1 MLNISVPYQKL
12 LHLLE
17 KLEIKDEELGGLEPY
32 HRLFTSRKDEYAAY
46 LRHYFLAIP
55 ETRALLEHLEHPE
68 HLMRAW
74 AHWFETLFTER
85 PGREFAAR
93 LWRVGLRHVEVNLDQ
108 RYTNLG
114 FSITRHF
121 CNQIV
126 RSSVPAEEAV
136 AVSHTIGK
144 LLDFC
149 LLVETSAYIEAT
161 TRCDLEVIK
170 GIADKVR
177 NPVTVI
183 GGNIKRL
190 QRKVDTGDPLYDI
203 YGSLFSE
210 NMRLERMVLDIK
222 NYIDMFNGDP
232 DTRALS
238 LDEIVTHT
246 IGRLEAEGRYG
257 TMRIEK
263 ALDPSCLHVEGDRRD
278 MEFLFY
284 YLLQNSFEAADP
296 GDPLIRISSCREEF
310 PYRCVV
316 VEIFNTGIPPKEE
329 DIEKLFSPFYST
341 KSTGTGFGLP
351 IARLAVRKNYGRLEL
366 VPVPGEGTKVRIT
379 LSLAHPESS
388 A

>member
-1 MLNISVPYQKL
+1 MLNISIPYQKL

-17 KLEIKDEELGGLEPY
+17 KLEIKEEELGGLEPF
-32 HRLFTSRKDEYAAY
+32 HHLFTSRKDEYAAY
-46 LRHYFLAIP
+46 LHHYFLAIP
-55 ETRALLEHLEHPE
+55 ETRVLLEHLEHPG
-68 HLMRAW
+68 HLIRAW
-74 AHWFETLFTER
+74 AYWFETLFTEK
-85 PGREFAAR
+85 PGKDFAAR

-114 FSITRHF
+114 FSITRQF

-126 RSSVPAEEAV
+126 RASIPAEEAV

-190 QRKVDTGDPLYDI
+190 QRKVATGDPLYDI

-222 NYIDMFNGDP
+222 NYIDMFNGEP
-232 DTRALS
+232 HIGPLS
-238 LDEIVTHT
+238 LEEIVAHT
-246 IGRLEAEGRYG
+246 IARLEAERQRE
-257 TMRIEK
+257 TVRIEK
-263 ALDPSCLHVEGDRRD
+263 AFDPTCPYVEGDRRE

-284 YLLQNSFEAADP
+284 YLLQNSFEAVDP
-296 GDPLIRISSCREEF
+296 ENPLIRISSCLEEA
-310 PYRCVV
+310 PYRCIV
-316 VEIFNTGIPPKEE
+316 VEIFNTGVPPKEE
-329 DIEKLFSPFYST
+329 DLEKLFSPFYST
-341 KSTGTGFGLP
+341 KSFGTGFGLP
-351 IARLAVRKNYGRLEL
+351 IARLAVRKNYGKLEL
-366 VPVPGEGTKVRIT
+366 IPVPGEGTKVRVT
-379 LSLAHPESS
+379 LSTARV
-388 A
+388 